1 MESSIMFMCAFTIQ
15 NMILAFWPTSPTST
29 HLREEVPT
37 LPENSDWDRKSEMEA
52 WTIRVVYFIVFSFFL
67 VSARFGSCAPYSE
80 EGRALLRY
88 SESERDKST
97 DSLSN
102 LGEGKVIDR
111 VLNLLL
117 KEKMFSSETPSELK
131 ELGTI
136 SESVADGT
144 GGFEQCR
151 KCLAK

>member
-1 MESSIMFMCAFTIQ
+1 MLLYT
-15 NMILAFWPTSPTST
+15 
-29 HLREEVPT
+29 REEVPT
-37 LPENSDWDRKSEMEA
+37 LPKNSDWDRKSEMEA

-67 VSARFGSCAPYSE
+67 VSARFGSCAPCSE

-88 SESERDKST
+88 SKSERDKST

-102 LGEGKVIDR
+102 RGEGKVIGR

-136 SESVADGT
+136 SESVADGILE
-144 GGFEQCR
+144 FE
-151 KCLAK
+151 